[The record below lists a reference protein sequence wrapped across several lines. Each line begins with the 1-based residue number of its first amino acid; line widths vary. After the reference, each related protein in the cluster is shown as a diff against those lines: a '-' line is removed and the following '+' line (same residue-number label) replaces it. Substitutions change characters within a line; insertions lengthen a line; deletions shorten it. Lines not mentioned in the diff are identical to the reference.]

1 MPILTAIFRKNE
13 ILNVSM
19 QRIPLLNWQV
29 SRHPKSIYIRYQRIK
44 FMAPFNKSFLQFF
57 ITSWQLCCTRW
68 IPASLRDIQIRIYGF
83 SYYNCLFIYIGY
95 QIIDNLTSSSLD
107 LSFIFKII
115 GPKKN
120 TESKNYSQE
129 FNKKLPRAI
138 FTLFPILSKPF
149 NNL

>member
-83 SYYNCLFIYIGY
+83 SYYNCFFI
-95 QIIDNLTSSSLD
+95 L
-107 LSFIFKII
+107 KII

-120 TESKNYSQE
+120 KESKNYSQE